1 MAVDIIVENLLK
13 EFRSQR
19 TEIKEMVVEI
29 DKLRIQVNQ
38 LFPDTID
45 ARTRK
50 FLEDKVKTMVGFYNV
65 LLDMRKE
72 ISKSVK
78 DELELRRKMGGDE
91 LDFDDID
98 ELLDIRSLSKKVEQF
113 QEKKEKLQNKRLADH
128 KGIKELE
135 EKGIDVPGLHELRE
149 LEDTKGDK

>member
-1 MAVDIIVENLLK
+1 MAIDTIVEGLLE

-19 TEIKEMVVEI
+19 TEIKDMVVEI
-29 DKLRIQVNQ
+29 DKLRIQVCN
-38 LFPDTID
+38 LFPDSID

-78 DELELRRKMGGDE
+78 DELEFRRKMGGDE
-91 LDFDDID
+91 MDFDDID
-98 ELLDIRSLSKKVEQF
+98 ELLDIRELSKKVEQF
-113 QEKKEKLQNKRLADH
+113 QEKKNKLQKKRISDH
-128 KGIKELE
+128 KGIAELE
-135 EKGIDVPGLHELRE
+135 EKGIDVPGLTELRE
-149 LEDTKGDK
+149 LEENEGD